1 MLTKKAEDFLLK
13 LSIEL
18 LFRDNT
24 KKMLTR
30 LKKNYVT
37 ILPLLKH
44 KTKMSMTY

>member
-13 LSIEL
+13 LRIEL
-18 LFRDNT
+18 LFRKT